1 MHRPA
6 PFEELRK
13 CLAFVISEAVAGL
26 QVQESTV
33 EPPEL
38 ESNLIWLAILLYFR
52 FSSSPVAQ
60 QVSFEGE

>member
-1 MHRPA
+1 MSAGLDIGH
-6 PFEELRK
+6 LS
-13 CLAFVISEAVAGL
+13 VIPSEAVVGL

-38 ESNLIWLAILLYFR
+38 ESNLIWLAILLYLR

>member
-1 MHRPA
+1 
-6 PFEELRK
+6 
-13 CLAFVISEAVAGL
+13 VGL